1 MPNRSITLVRLAL
14 LSAPLATMSACGPD
28 PATPD
33 PGYETIRVDSF
44 DLIDA
49 EGAPAD
55 ETILNGHYTVLD
67 FIFTNCPIY
76 CPSMAVVMQR
86 VQDATAGSDARL
98 LSISADGEHDTPEVL
113 DAYADA
119 IDADRS
125 RWSFLTGDPGAVHA
139 LCEEQ
144 LLLGISVDSSRQ
156 VAVRDGSEMDF
167 IDHPT
172 RLILVGPDRQVLGM
186 YSYQDPG
193 AIDALI
199 ARLRALTD

>member
-1 MPNRSITLVRLAL
+1 MKFRKIMQFQNWTTKQNEKSMKVLNSVIAEFKNRIVL
-14 LSAPLATMSACGPD
+14 L
-28 PATPD
+28 
-33 PGYETIRVDSF
+33 
-44 DLIDA
+44 
-49 EGAPAD
+49 
-55 ETILNGHYTVLD
+55 ILNGHYTVLD

-98 LSISADGEHDTPEVL
+98 LSISVDGEHDTPEVL